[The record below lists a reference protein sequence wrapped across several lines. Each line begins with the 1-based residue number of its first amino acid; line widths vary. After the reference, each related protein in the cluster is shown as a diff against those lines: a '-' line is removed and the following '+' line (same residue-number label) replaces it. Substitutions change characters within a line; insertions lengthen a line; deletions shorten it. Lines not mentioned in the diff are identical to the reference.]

1 MSGDNSPSENK
12 GSVVPIA
19 KDKRGVIYMQRI
31 PPHMSAE
38 VLRKMLSKRF
48 ELGRIYLEPENPGAT
63 RMRQKSGKG
72 SRNVKY
78 VEGWIEFELKKE
90 AKLAAMA
97 LNNQR
102 MGGKKRHN
110 KFYDDTWNLRYL
122 KGFKWAN
129 LTEKLVYDQKMREQ
143 RLKADMSR
151 ASKELQYY
159 QEKAEMAL
167 KLNKME

>member
-1 MSGDNSPSENK
+1 
-12 GSVVPIA
+12 
-19 KDKRGVIYMQRI
+19 
-31 PPHMSAE
+31 
-38 VLRKMLSKRF
+38 
-48 ELGRIYLEPENPGAT
+48 
-63 RMRQKSGKG
+63 
-72 SRNVKY
+72 
-78 VEGWIEFELKKE
+78 
-90 AKLAAMA
+90 
-97 LNNQR
+97 

-110 KFYDDTWNLRYL
+110 KFYDDNWNLRYL

-167 KLNKME
+167 KLNKMEERHQKKLKKVEEESEGDAEEEVGKVEKKKLKNFEK

>member
-1 MSGDNSPSENK
+1 
-12 GSVVPIA
+12 
-19 KDKRGVIYMQRI
+19 
-31 PPHMSAE
+31 
-38 VLRKMLSKRF
+38 
-48 ELGRIYLEPENPGAT
+48 
-63 RMRQKSGKG
+63 
-72 SRNVKY
+72 
-78 VEGWIEFELKKE
+78 
-90 AKLAAMA
+90 MA

-167 KLNKME
+167 KLNKMEERHQKKLEKVEDDGAGEEPGKVEKKKLKNFEKQLKYHQRKRRDFKQREPIPTELEADQTKSKRRRSD